1 MMNVIESLGAST
13 GKIVHSDKDCL
24 NILELP
30 ITEIMELFKSSGVLL
45 FRGFGVTPGLMKT
58 FSNKFS
64 RAHITD
70 FTKKSITSDKFV
82 NFVDN
87 GTINRIAHSER
98 AYLPLRPDV
107 IWFCCT
113 VPAEKGG
120 ETLFWD
126 GVRVWEELSEASK
139 KLFLSKK
146 LKFRHEVSSSS
157 WEKHKYLY
165 RIMYRSN
172 SLFHQCLRMTSFFAF
187 LMCQFTND
195 LGALVNLKQALEEL
209 RGVSFQI
216 DNEKQTGYFEYVCS
230 AVAKTRYGNQN
241 AFANSFW
248 VYQKKTEKSIFED
261 DSRASDEVADEIEG
275 VLERLVEEIPWQS
288 GDLVMIDNSR
298 FLHGRRE
305 FYDERRQVFTTLS
318 NLRF

>member
-1 MMNVIESLGAST
+1 MNAIEPLGTGT
-13 GKIVHSDKDCL
+13 GKIVYSNKDCL

-30 ITEIMELFKSSGVLL
+30 VTETMELFKSSGVLL
-45 FRGFGVTPGLMKT
+45 FRGFSVTPGLMKI

-64 RAHITD
+64 RDHITD

-87 GTINRIAHSER
+87 GTIDRVAHSER
-98 AYLPLRPDV
+98 AYFPFRPDV

-146 LKFRHEVSSSS
+146 LKFRHDIPSSS
-157 WEKHKYLY
+157 WEKYKYIY
-165 RIMYRSN
+165 RIMYKIN
-172 SLFHQCLRMTSFFAF
+172 SLFHKCLRMTSFVISFIYR
-187 LMCQFTND
+187 LNND
-195 LGALVNLKQALEEL
+195 LGVILNLKQGVDDLK
-209 RGVSFQI
+209 GVSFQL
-216 DNEKQTGYFEYVCS
+216 DSEGKAGYFEYVCS
-230 AVAKTRYGNQN
+230 AVVKTKYGDQT

-248 VYQKKTEKSIFED
+248 AYQKRTEKSVFED
-261 DSRASDEVADEIEG
+261 GSRASDEVVGEIEE
-275 VLERLVEEIPWQS
+275 VLERLAEKISWQA

-298 FLHGRRE
+298 ILHGRRE
-305 FYDERRQVFTTLS
+305 FYDKRRQVFTTLS
-318 NLRF
+318 NLKL

>member
-1 MMNVIESLGAST
+1 MMNKIEPLGTST
-13 GKIVHSDKDCL
+13 GKIVHNNKDRL

-30 ITEIMELFKSSGVLL
+30 VADTMELFKSSGVLL
-45 FRGFGVTPGLMKT
+45 FRGFGVTPDQMKA
-58 FSNKFS
+58 FSDKFS
-64 RAHITD
+64 RGHIID
-70 FTKKSITSDKFV
+70 FTKKSTTSDKFV

-87 GTINRIAHSER
+87 GTINRVAHSER
-98 AYLPLRPDV
+98 AYFPFRPDV

-126 GVRVWEELSEASK
+126 GIRVWEELSEASK

-146 LKFRHEVSSSS
+146 LKFRHEIPPSL
-157 WEKHKYLY
+157 WKKYKYIY

-172 SLFHQCLRMTSFFAF
+172 SLFHRCLRMISFMTSCVCR
-187 LMCQFTND
+187 LNNN
-195 LGALVNLKQALEEL
+195 LGVIVNLNQGLDDLK
-209 RGVSFQI
+209 GISFQI
-216 DNEKQTGYFEYVCS
+216 DGEEKTGYFEYICS
-230 AVAKTRYGNQN
+230 AVVKTKYGDQS

-248 VYQKKTEKSIFED
+248 AYQKRTEKSVFED
-261 DSRASDEVADEIEG
+261 DSRASDEIADEIEE
-275 VLERLVEEIPWQS
+275 VLERLAEEIPWQS

-318 NLRF
+318 NLKL